1 MESSVP
7 GFQETSGVLDFPLC
21 HLGLSPTLTGR
32 LPRRR
37 GTEKQ
42 SPRPRLGVR
51 PGLEASRLLL
61 MHAAGWD
68 PQEILRCPL
77 EDWWEVPFWI
87 SPS

>member
-1 MESSVP
+1 MESGVP

-32 LPRRR
+32 LPRRP